1 MRVVV
6 TCDGFLKYAT
16 AQSSALTRAGAD
28 VVLLCRTHPIEF
40 GGDLSERQAAVDS
53 ARASGVRVLEMPG
66 RFRDVTA
73 APRLAAIRRQ
83 IFSFRPDL
91 VHAHAGADPRA
102 LPMIPPA
109 PTVLTIHDPKPH
121 PGQPVARF
129 PPKRWLL
136 RGWDEVWAA
145 RADAI
150 VVHSDRLR
158 SGLRLRRGQRCFVVP
173 HGLHVR
179 DEPLAPPSQPAV
191 GFFGRLE
198 PYKGLE
204 ILAPAMRRV
213 WEERPEVRLKLAGA
227 GASKLPLSDR
237 RVDMQRGYLPEAAI
251 ECFFAGV
258 SLGVLPYTEAS
269 QTGVGS
275 TAVGYGVPVV
285 VSRVGG
291 LPELALDA
299 SYLVEPGDDAALA
312 EAILRHVD
320 DDSNVRRQV
329 VARLA
334 IPRSWAAASSR
345 SVLLYEELI
354 RTRC

>member
-1 MRVVV
+1 
-6 TCDGFLKYAT
+6 
-16 AQSSALTRAGAD
+16 
-28 VVLLCRTHPIEF
+28 
-40 GGDLSERQAAVDS
+40 
-53 ARASGVRVLEMPG
+53 
-66 RFRDVTA
+66 
-73 APRLAAIRRQ
+73 
-83 IFSFRPDL
+83 
-91 VHAHAGADPRA
+91 
-102 LPMIPPA
+102 
-109 PTVLTIHDPKPH
+109 
-121 PGQPVARF
+121 
-129 PPKRWLL
+129 
-136 RGWDEVWAA
+136 
-145 RADAI
+145 
-150 VVHSDRLR
+150 
-158 SGLRLRRGQRCFVVP
+158 
-173 HGLHVR
+173 
-179 DEPLAPPSQPAV
+179 
-191 GFFGRLE
+191 
-198 PYKGLE
+198 
-204 ILAPAMRRV
+204 
-213 WEERPEVRLKLAGA
+213 
-227 GASKLPLSDR
+227 
-237 RVDMQRGYLPEAAI
+237 MQRGYLPEAAI